1 MNEEFEKYWL
11 ERKTLLQ
18 ADCATNI
25 IMELELGRYTAR
37 AAFAA
42 GQAAEREKITR
53 LRDALEWF
61 RDFYI
66 GTVHDA
72 DHDRKAHKK
81 IVEALGGD
89 K

>member
-1 MNEEFEKYWL
+1 MKRYNPSHCTSTEKLGALFREY
-11 ERKTLLQ
+11 
-18 ADCATNI
+18 ADGDWVKWEDAD
-25 IMELELGRYTAR
+25 
-37 AAFAA
+37 
-42 GQAAEREKITR
+42 AEITR

-72 DHDRKAHKK
+72 DHNRKAHKK

>member
-1 MNEEFEKYWL
+1 MNRYG
-11 ERKTLLQ
+11 T
-18 ADCATNI
+18 ADI
-25 IMELELGRYTAR
+25 IYSGDGALSEAFGRWVKWEDAN
-37 AAFAA
+37 
-42 GQAAEREKITR
+42 AEITR
-53 LRDALEWF
+53 LRETLEWF

-66 GTVHDA
+66 GVVHDA